1 MEQWTETAQGPDG
14 TIQGNTANAY
24 VENGQQGQTLL
35 LMLPYREGYTVTING
50 ETVEAYE
57 VLGNFIGIELREG
70 VNQIEVVYHTR
81 GLLAGGILSIL
92 GIAWIFALQYF
103 RKIIVSAKGAGMRI
117 MGILPEIW
125 LAVMVVGVYV
135 MPLLLARGGI

>member
-1 MEQWTETAQGPDG
+1 M
-14 TIQGNTANAY
+14 
-24 VENGQQGQTLL
+24 ENGQQGQTLL